1 MRLSPVLDRIVL
13 YIEGVVTALLTL
25 LAALGVVD
33 IVIKMIEVTRADGF
47 MSPEG
52 ITRTI
57 DTVLVVFIVI
67 ELIRIAIAYMNHQDV
82 VGTVLEAGL
91 VAVVRKLVIFE
102 TGDDILP
109 KAIGLAVL
117 ILAVSVG
124 WYLLRKAGLC
134 GIEKSHGAHALEPM
148 PGSSSAEDD
157 SALDPAARTPRST
170 ARD

>member
-1 MRLSPVLDRIVL
+1 MRLSSVLDRIVL
-13 YIEGVVTALLTL
+13 YIEGAVTALLTL

-33 IVIKMIEVTRADGF
+33 IIIKMIEVTRADGF

-67 ELIRIAIAYMNHQDV
+67 ELIRIAIAYMHHQDV
-82 VGTVLEAGL
+82 IGTVLEAGL

-102 TGDDILP
+102 TGDNILP

-117 ILAVSVG
+117 ILAVTVG

-134 GIEKSHGAHALEPM
+134 AIDKPHATLALTTTAAPT
-148 PGSSSAEDD
+148 PAEADD
-157 SALDPAARTPRST
+157 AAAALTHD
-170 ARD
+170 